1 MNGRQT
7 HSFATISHSRLNS
20 TAPKIAR
27 PKRTNSPSPGEGGY
41 GEARRSKMTSTTSAA
56 RTATLEDDQY
66 NERRHR
72 TIIFSSSW
80 VPQGGMRDLAHLI
93 QVDCQ
98 FGSRPKPFQNN
109 NLQFDAGFFR
119 PTAPKILSGLRI
131 ERALRTFQ
139 ATACWFGLAGLVTQR
154 YR

>member
-1 MNGRQT
+1 
-7 HSFATISHSRLNS
+7 
-20 TAPKIAR
+20 
-27 PKRTNSPSPGEGGY
+27 
-41 GEARRSKMTSTTSAA
+41 MTSTTSAA

-98 FGSRPKPFQNN
+98 FGSRPKPFQNT
-109 NLQFDAGFFR
+109 NLQFDAGLFK
-119 PTAPKILSGLRI
+119 PTWLT
-131 ERALRTFQ
+131 LRTHTGENNCGEMCELLSPRRH
-139 ATACWFGLAGLVTQR
+139 AISVMMERTRRECAHMISVKSTPLVMVEVVEPGENAKAAAQR
-154 YR
+154 ER

>member
-56 RTATLEDDQY
+56 RTATLQDDQY

-80 VPQGGMRDLAHLI
+80 VPQGGMRDLAHLS
-93 QVDCQ
+93 QVWTANLAAVPSHSKITTCSTMLACS
-98 FGSRPKPFQNN
+98 GPLGPLSR
-109 NLQFDAGFFR
+109 
-119 PTAPKILSGLRI
+119 T
-131 ERALRTFQ
+131 
-139 ATACWFGLAGLVTQR
+139 VTGEENCR
-154 YR
+154 KMR